1 MLAKGPSA
9 ADRGSIEEWGRGVV
23 RRQASF
29 LLVFF
34 SLEGASVCMCMLLSY
49 SVTEKT
55 VFYRLI
61 YRYPVRFTAAPGRF
75 VPF

>member
-34 SLEGASVCMCMLLSY
+34 SLEGACMY
-49 SVTEKT
+49 VY
-55 VFYRLI
+55 VI
-61 YRYPVRFTAAPGRF
+61 YLTPLQKKLFF
-75 VPF
+75 ID

>member
-9 ADRGSIEEWGRGVV
+9 ADRGSIEEWGRGVM

-34 SLEGASVCMCMLLSY
+34 SLEGAYVCVCYYLTPLQ
-49 SVTEKT
+49 KKL
-55 VFYRLI
+55 FFI
-61 YRYPVRFTAAPGRF
+61 D
-75 VPF
+75 

>member
-29 LLVFF
+29 LLVFLVFF
-34 SLEGASVCMCMLLSY
+34 SLEGAYVRVCYYLTPLQ
-49 SVTEKT
+49 KKL
-55 VFYRLI
+55 FFI
-61 YRYPVRFTAAPGRF
+61 D
-75 VPF
+75 